1 MGQVNMSNKSILSKS
16 ETDWEQLDRL
26 DLPEIK
32 PEQLARTLVRRGL
45 SVDRRKNKVTFL
57 RIDTE
62 VLEWFKSQGS
72 NYQTQI
78 NSLLRAHMEADL

>member
-78 NSLLRAHMEADL
+78 NSLLRAHMEADH

>member
-16 ETDWEQLDRL
+16 ETDWKQLDRL

-32 PEQLARTLVRRGL
+32 PEQFAKTLVRRGL
-45 SVDRRKNKVTFL
+45 SVDRRKTKVTFL

-78 NSLLRAHMEADL
+78 NSLLRAHMEADH